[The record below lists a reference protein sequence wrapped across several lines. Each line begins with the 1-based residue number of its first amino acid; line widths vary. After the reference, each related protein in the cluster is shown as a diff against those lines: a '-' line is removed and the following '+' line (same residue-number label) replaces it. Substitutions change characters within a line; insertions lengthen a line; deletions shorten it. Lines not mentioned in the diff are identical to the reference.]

1 MFTLPSLV
9 LSLVVASLIGLGFY
23 LIFGHGWL
31 RLVVYWLVAVAG
43 FLLGQILTMF
53 LGVSL
58 LPIGSVNLLEAAAA
72 SLIALFLVRA
82 LWKG

>member
-31 RLVVYWLVAVAG
+31 RLIVYWLVAVAG